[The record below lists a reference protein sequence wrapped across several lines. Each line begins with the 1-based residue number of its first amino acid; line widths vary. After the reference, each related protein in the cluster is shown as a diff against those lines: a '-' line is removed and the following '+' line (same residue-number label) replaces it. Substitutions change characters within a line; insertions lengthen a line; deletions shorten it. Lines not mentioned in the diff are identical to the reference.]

1 MYVLYNVGRLRNSST
16 VPTGYPLNTITVY
29 CMLGVIILI
38 ATVTPFM
45 KPFQYSLLKV
55 MTH

>member
-29 CMLGVIILI
+29 CMFGVIILI
-38 ATVTPFM
+38 ATVTPFI